1 MATGLEI
8 KYKRSFMSTHGVLV
22 FVFLALAGMSFYYGV
37 RWYTTG
43 EEPPIPIPVA
53 SADPTVSEADITPA
67 QVASYSV
74 PELNPRYLSI
84 PVLGIQNARVTP
96 VGTTETGD
104 LDTPSNINDVAWYTK
119 SVTPG
124 QGSGAMLINGHSG
137 GFSKEGVFSQLDTL
151 ALGSEIII
159 ERGDGKVFRY
169 EVVENK
175 NMPIAEVNNGGMKQM
190 MYSARPDREGLNLI
204 SCSGRYIPKDKL
216 FDHRIML
223 RAVSID

>member
-8 KYKRSFMSTHGVLV
+8 KYKRNFMSTHGLLFV
-22 FVFLALAGMSFYYGV
+22 VFLALSALALYYGL

-43 EEPPIPIPVA
+43 EEPPIPIPIA
-53 SADPTVSEADITPA
+53 SADPSVSEAEVSA
-67 QVASYSV
+67 EQRASYTV

-84 PVLGIQNARVTP
+84 PMLGVDKARVFP

-104 LDTPSNINDVAWYTK
+104 LDTPNNIHDVAWYTK

-124 QGSGAMLINGHSG
+124 QGSGAVLIDGHSG
-137 GFSKEGVFSQLDTL
+137 GFSKDGVFSKLDTIP
-151 ALGSEIII
+151 LGAEIIL
-159 ERGDGKVFRY
+159 ERGDGQNFRY

-175 NMPIAEVNNGGMKQM
+175 NMPIEEVNNGGMKQM

-204 SCSGRYIPKDKL
+204 SCSGRYIPKDKI

-223 RAVSID
+223 RAVSIE